1 MKSIGRALLAL
12 VIVAAAITAWSYTQ
26 NGAGQNGAG
35 DGQQAGHAAQ
45 AAIVPDADLIIRVN
59 LEAAKAAPITKH
71 IKAAQDDALQ
81 PEDAKARYEQF
92 RALTGLSEDD
102 VRAVVFSADTDRLA
116 FEQGM
121 TPEQFS
127 RLNAVAAIDFAK
139 PVDLDKLAAGVKLL
153 LNEEPN
159 EEPSASLAKMQL
171 HDTDVLV
178 ITDQGASVSK
188 VYLAMSSDPQT
199 LFLTFNEASLGAA
212 FQRQR
217 QGNTATVPETLQAVV
232 SGDAQTSF
240 AFVAPESMRQAIQ
253 AQLKAAQND
262 PQAAMTSGFITPFK
276 DLRSVAVS
284 LRLDTDMRFDIA
296 CDLGQA
302 PAATQVA
309 AMLQGMVIPMLSSMM
324 AQSSGQPP
332 TTLSEKI
339 QVSVEGSILRIA
351 LRFTDQDV
359 DAYRK
364 RTASLKQQPR
374 SSKQTW

>member
-1 MKSIGRALLAL
+1 MNILGRALLAL

-26 NGAGQNGAG
+26 NYAD
-35 DGQQAGHAAQ
+35 DGQQAGRAAQ

-59 LEAAKAAPITKH
+59 VEAAKAAPITKH
-71 IKAAQDDALQ
+71 IQAAQDDAWQ

-116 FEQGM
+116 FERGM

-127 RLNAVAAIDFAK
+127 QLNAVAAIDFAK
-139 PVDLDKLAAGVKLL
+139 PVDLDKLAAGVRLL
-153 LNEEPN
+153 LN
-159 EEPSASLAKMQL
+159 EEPSASLAKTQL
-171 HDTDVLV
+171 NGADVLV

-188 VYLAMSSDPQT
+188 IYLAMSSDPQT
-199 LFLTFNEASLGAA
+199 LFLTFNESSLDAA

-217 QGNTATVPETLQAVV
+217 QGNTATVPATLQAVV
-232 SGDAQTSF
+232 SDDAQTSF
-240 AFVAPESMRQAIQ
+240 AFVAPESMRQTIQ
-253 AQLKAAQND
+253 AQLNAAQND
-262 PQAAMTSGFITPFK
+262 PQAAMTAGFITPFK

-284 LRLDTDMRFDIA
+284 VRLDADMRFDIA

-302 PAATQVA
+302 QAATQLA
-309 AMLQGMVIPMLSSMM
+309 SMLQAMVIPMLSSMM

-332 TTLSEKI
+332 TAISEKI

-364 RTASLKQQPR
+364 RTASLKQPR